1 MTSLVQIIG
10 EASYREIA
18 RNAAIKQPSTHHRA
32 VQVAVSGLDHESKTM
47 IRLMDTFNHR
57 AFAVYEAELDVIRA
71 RAILESKEQLLKQV
85 KQKFRD
91 AGDAVKNAGTP
102 P

>member
-1 MTSLVQIIG
+1 M
-10 EASYREIA
+10 E
-18 RNAAIKQPSTHHRA
+18 
-32 VQVAVSGLDHESKTM
+32 
-47 IRLMDTFNHR
+47 TFNHR

-71 RAILESKEQLLKQV
+71 KAILESKEQVLKQV

-91 AGDAVKNAGTP
+91 AGDAVKNSGTP